1 MGFTTY
7 RELARNRVVVRMLVI
22 SLFLRA
28 PLWAAGIVL
37 TLHVVTTLH
46 HSYAAAGIVEMVFSL
61 ALAVSSP
68 WRGRRLDRVGL
79 RGTVA
84 PSLVVVALAWSIG
97 PWLGYWPLLG
107 VVLVGGLFMVPSF
120 SIVRQV
126 LIGAVP
132 DRQRTAVL
140 SVDSVFTEITFM
152 IGPVLGVVAATY
164 LDTRVALLL
173 CQMAV
178 VFGGIVLWFDNPPL
192 ANEADV
198 AEAAGG
204 EPGERSSRRDLLT
217 PVVLM
222 ILAISATTTVVLTAE
237 DLGVVAAMRHMD
249 AAGSIG
255 WMLALWGLGSAVGGV
270 IYGSMHRHPPA
281 AWLLIALAGSTAAVA
296 LAPNRPVFT
305 ILLFVSGFFCA
316 PTITATVDDLSRAVP
331 ARARGEA
338 MGWHGS
344 ALTLGGAAAAPIVGL
359 LIDSGGWSRAF
370 GVIGLVGVLI
380 ALAGLM
386 IRRRGSDAGADAAVD
401 LQGGEDLPGRLAPVE
416 GVEVQAGGAAVQ

>member
-7 RELARNRVVVRMLVI
+7 RELIRNRVVIRMLLV
-22 SLFLRA
+22 SMFLRV
-28 PLWAAGIVL
+28 PMWAAGIVL

-46 HSYAAAGIVEMVFSL
+46 HSYAAAGVVDMAFSL

-68 WRGRRLDRVGL
+68 WRGRLLDRLGL
-79 RGTVA
+79 RATVL
-84 PSLVVVALAWSIG
+84 PSLIVLAIAWNIA
-97 PWLGYWPLLG
+97 PWLSYWPLLG
-107 VVLVGGLFMVPSF
+107 MVVVGGLFMVPSF

-140 SVDSVFTEITFM
+140 SVDSVVTEITFM

-164 LDTRVALLL
+164 LDTRIALLI
-173 CQMAV
+173 CQMALV
-178 VFGGIVLWFDNPPL
+178 LGGIVLWLDNPPL
-192 ANEADV
+192 ASSDEGATDDAADEA
-198 AEAAGG
+198 
-204 EPGERSSRRDLLT
+204 PTSRRAMLT
-217 PVVLM
+217 PAVLM
-222 ILAISATTTVVLTAE
+222 ILAVAVTTTFVLTSE

-270 IYGSMHRHPPA
+270 IYGSLHKHPPA
-281 AWLLIALAGSTAAVA
+281 AWLLVALAGTTAAVA
-296 LAPNRPVFT
+296 LAPNRLVFT
-305 ILLFVSGFFCA
+305 ILLIISGFFCA

-344 ALTLGGAAAAPIVGL
+344 ALTLGGAAAAPVVGW
-359 LIDSGGWSRAF
+359 LIDTGGWPRAF
-370 GVIGLVGVLI
+370 SVIGL
-380 ALAGLM
+380 AGLVIAAAGLLL
-386 IRRRGSDAGADAAVD
+386 IRRRDSDAGADAAVD
-401 LQGGEDLPGRLAPVE
+401 LERGEDLAGGLAPVE